1 VWRQHPLGRIVDCL
15 LWSGW
20 LWLRVRWKPLPEV
33 LDHLDRLPV
42 RASAGSV
49 PPEAIAQTARA
60 IVRRL
65 PRFGMGECLL
75 RSLVIYAMLR
85 RQQRT
90 DVSLVL
96 GAGPLDSLGR
106 PALHCWIEV
115 NGQPLLETHNLG
127 ECFRVM
133 FRHRM
138 PGLTT

>member
-1 VWRQHPLGRIVDCL
+1 M
-15 LWSGW
+15 
-20 LWLRVRWKPLPEV
+20 PEV

-96 GAGPLDSLGR
+96 GAGSLDSLGR